1 MSDEQF
7 LADLHRLVR
16 RLNEMPDT
24 REAQRTPL
32 GDAVAAFLDRDPVE
46 LPVTRDAFAAHRLA
60 DVGIALE
67 TLVAEDPHGQVIGV
81 SGGQEKQ
88 HEDLPA
94 LLRHRYSTFA
104 PGPVEYTSAA
114 TGPNESRQAVAFG
127 LHLLHHDGV
136 PAAVLVRAPAPMF
149 GREEVTLEALTTDAA
164 AGSALLAEIRRRANE
179 HSVIRGRVVSFSP
192 DEFGHRFGRL
202 TFLERPSVPAE
213 DVILPEG
220 MLERIRAH
228 VVDIG
233 AHADE
238 LLRHGQHL
246 KRGVLL
252 YGPPGTGKTL
262 TVQHLTSA
270 TPGRTAILL
279 QGGGLGYVAEAARL
293 ARAMAPSLLVF
304 EDVDLVATERGMFGG
319 PQPLLF
325 EILDALD
332 GVGGDADIAFV
343 MTTNRADLLE
353 PALAARPGRADLAV
367 EIPLPDA
374 AARRRLF
381 RLYGA
386 STPLSAEALD
396 ATADRAKGVT
406 ASFAKELIRR
416 ALLRAILDGREAT
429 DDDLDAALH
438 EMLEAGARLTRSLLG
453 SPGDAPSPEESG
465 PSSGN
470 ATFGWAP

>member
-1 MSDEQF
+1 MTDEQF

-16 RLNEMPDT
+16 RINEMPDT
-24 REAQRTPL
+24 REAQPTPL
-32 GDAVAAFLDRDPVE
+32 GHAVEAFLGRDPEE
-46 LPVTRDAFAAHRLA
+46 LPVTRDSFAAHRLA
-60 DVGIALE
+60 DVGIALQ
-67 TLVAEDPHGQVIGV
+67 TLVAEDPRGHVVGV
-81 SGGQEKQ
+81 AGGQEKQ
-88 HEDLPA
+88 HEDLPG

-104 PGPVEYTSAA
+104 PGPVEYATVA
-114 TGPNESRQAVAFG
+114 TGPDESRQAVAFG
-127 LHLLHHDGV
+127 LHLLHHADA
-136 PAAVLVRAPAPMF
+136 PAAVLLRAPAPMF
-149 GREEVTLEALTTDAA
+149 GREEVALEVLARDAD
-164 AGSALLAEIRRRANE
+164 AGSTLLAEIRRRANE
-179 HSVIRGRVVSFSP
+179 HSVIRGKVVSFTP
-192 DEFGHRFGRL
+192 DEFGHRFGGL
-202 TFLERPSVPAE
+202 SFLQRPTVPAE
-213 DVILPEG
+213 SVVLPDG

-262 TVQHLTSA
+262 TVQHLTSVTA
-270 TPGRTAILL
+270 GRTAILL
-279 QGGGLGYVAEAARL
+279 QGGGLAYVAEAARL
-293 ARAMAPSLLVF
+293 ARAMSPSLLVF

-353 PALAARPGRADLAV
+353 PALASRPGRADLAV
-367 EIPLPDA
+367 EVPLPDA

-381 RLYGA
+381 RLYGG
-386 STPLSAEALD
+386 STPLSAQALD
-396 ATADRAKGVT
+396 AAADRAEGVT

-416 ALLRAILDGREAT
+416 ALLRAILDGREAS
-429 DDDLDAALH
+429 DADLDAALD

-453 SPGDAPSPEESG
+453 SAGEAPPADDEPESAG
-465 PSSGN
+465 
-470 ATFGWAP
+470 ATFGWTR